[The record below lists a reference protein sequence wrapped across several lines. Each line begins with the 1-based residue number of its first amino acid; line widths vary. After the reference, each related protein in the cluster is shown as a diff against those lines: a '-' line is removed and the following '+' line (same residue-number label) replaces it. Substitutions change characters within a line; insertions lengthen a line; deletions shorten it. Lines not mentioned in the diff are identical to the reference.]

1 MSHFT
6 FIYVSTIINRIVEHY
21 FIDNFFK
28 IKHYIKGIDIMSY
41 SIGIDYGTASGRVI
55 LVDTTDGKIISSY
68 EETYPHGTI
77 AEELGGETLPHNYFL
92 QHAGD
97 YHNVLENGVKHV
109 LEESQIN
116 KDEVIGIGV
125 DFTSCTIVFLDE
137 NFKPLHMNEDL
148 KNHPHAYVK
157 LWKHHGAQDEATQ
170 MVEANEKANQNWLDY
185 YGHSVNSEWM
195 IPKILEVKHKAPEL
209 LERAHYIMEAGDYM
223 TSLLVNQN
231 IRSNC
236 GIGFKGFYDEVNG
249 FNYDFFET
257 VDSELPQI
265 VKDKC
270 EAPVIQIG
278 DSAGSLSEYYQNL
291 WGLSSN
297 VQISPYMIDAHSG
310 VLGAGAIEKGEFT
323 PVIGTSTCHLMLDP
337 KQEPIPSITGSVKDA
352 IIPGLYAYE
361 AGQAAVGDL
370 FSYSERMAPHEIVE
384 AAKNKD
390 MDVLQYL
397 ETLAEQIPVEE
408 QHVVVLDWHNGNR
421 SILSDSHLTGS
432 VFGLTL
438 QTPFEMVHRAYLE
451 STAFGTKMIMKQFE
465 DNDIPVHT
473 VYASGGIPKK
483 SKLLVD
489 IYSNVLN
496 KKVVVLESS
505 NATALEA
512 AMLGA
517 NVGGAYETLRDTVQ
531 HMKQPVYYEKQP
543 DPVKVKHYEKLFNKY
558 RQLHDL
564 LGREHAEL
572 SYIHETE

>member
-1 MSHFT
+1 
-6 FIYVSTIINRIVEHY
+6 
-21 FIDNFFK
+21 
-28 IKHYIKGIDIMSY
+28 MSY

-55 LVDTTDGKIISSY
+55 LVNTSDGKIVSSY
-68 EETYPHGTI
+68 EETYQHGTI

-97 YHNVLENGVKHV
+97 YHHVLENGVKHV

-116 KDEVIGIGV
+116 KDEVVGIGV
-125 DFTSCTIVFLDE
+125 DFTSCTVVFLDE
-137 NFKPLHMNEDL
+137 NFRPLHMNEDL
-148 KNHPHAYVK
+148 SHHPHAYVK

-257 VDSELPQI
+257 VDPELPQI
-265 VKDKC
+265 IKDKC

-291 WGLSSN
+291 CGLSSN

-370 FSYSERMAPHEIVE
+370 FSYSERMAPQHIVEE
-384 AAKNKD
+384 AAKQDKS
-390 MDVLQYL
+390 VLEYL
-397 ETLAEQIPVEE
+397 ETLASQIPVED

-483 SKLLVD
+483 SQLLVD
-489 IYSNVLN
+489 IYANVLN

-505 NATALEA
+505 NATALGA

-517 NVGGAYETLRDTVQ
+517 NVGGAYDTLRETVQ

-543 DPVKVKHYEKLFNKY
+543 DPEKVKHYEKLFDKY
-558 RQLHDL
+558 QKLHDL
-564 LGREHAEL
+564 LGREHPEL

>member
-1 MSHFT
+1 
-6 FIYVSTIINRIVEHY
+6 
-21 FIDNFFK
+21 
-28 IKHYIKGIDIMSY
+28 MSY

-55 LVDTTDGKIISSY
+55 LVNTSDGKIVSSY
-68 EETYPHGTI
+68 EETYQHGTI

-97 YHNVLENGVKHV
+97 YHHVLENGVKHV
-109 LEESQIN
+109 LEESQVN
-116 KDEVIGIGV
+116 KDEVVGIGV
-125 DFTSCTIVFLDE
+125 DFTSCTVVFLDE

-148 KNHPHAYVK
+148 ANHPHAYVK

-257 VDSELPQI
+257 VDPELPQI

-361 AGQAAVGDL
+361 AGQTAVGDL
-370 FSYSERMAPHEIVE
+370 FSYSERMAPQHIVEE
-384 AAKNKD
+384 AAKQDKS
-390 MDVLQYL
+390 VLEYL
-397 ETLAEQIPVEE
+397 ETLASQISVED

-483 SKLLVD
+483 SRLLVD
-489 IYSNVLN
+489 IYANVLN

-505 NATALEA
+505 NATALGA

-517 NVGGAYETLRDTVQ
+517 NVGGAYDTLRETVQ

-543 DPVKVKHYEKLFNKY
+543 DPEKVKHYEKLFDKY
-558 RQLHDL
+558 QKLHDL
-564 LGREHAEL
+564 LGREHPEL

>member
-1 MSHFT
+1 
-6 FIYVSTIINRIVEHY
+6 
-21 FIDNFFK
+21 
-28 IKHYIKGIDIMSY
+28 MSY

-55 LVDTTDGKIISSY
+55 LVNTSDGKIVSSY
-68 EETYPHGTI
+68 EETYQHGTI

-97 YHNVLENGVKHV
+97 YHHVLENGVKHV
-109 LEESQIN
+109 LEESQVN
-116 KDEVIGIGV
+116 KDEVVGIGV
-125 DFTSCTIVFLDE
+125 DFTSCTVVFLDE

-148 KNHPHAYVK
+148 ANHPHAYVK

-185 YGHSVNSEWM
+185 YGHSANSEWM

-209 LERAHYIMEAGDYM
+209 LERSHYIMEAGDYM

-257 VDSELPQI
+257 VDPELPQI

-370 FSYSERMAPHEIVE
+370 FSYSERMAPQHIVEE
-384 AAKNKD
+384 AAKQDKS
-390 MDVLQYL
+390 VLEYL
-397 ETLAEQIPVEE
+397 ETLASQIPVED

-483 SKLLVD
+483 SRLLVD
-489 IYSNVLN
+489 IYANVLN

-505 NATALEA
+505 NATALGA

-517 NVGGAYETLRDTVQ
+517 NVGGAYDTLRETVQ

-543 DPVKVKHYEKLFNKY
+543 DPEKVKHYEKLFDKY
-558 RQLHDL
+558 QKLHDL
-564 LGREHAEL
+564 LGREHPEL

>member
-1 MSHFT
+1 
-6 FIYVSTIINRIVEHY
+6 
-21 FIDNFFK
+21 
-28 IKHYIKGIDIMSY
+28 SY

-55 LVDTTDGKIISSY
+55 LVNTSDGKIVSSY
-68 EETYPHGTI
+68 EETYQHGTI

-97 YHNVLENGVKHV
+97 YHHVLENGVKHV
-109 LEESQIN
+109 LEESQVN
-116 KDEVIGIGV
+116 KDEVVGIGV
-125 DFTSCTIVFLDE
+125 DFTSCTVVFLDE

-148 KNHPHAYVK
+148 ANHPHAYVK

-257 VDSELPQI
+257 VDPELPQI

-370 FSYSERMAPHEIVE
+370 FSYSERMAPQHIVEE
-384 AAKNKD
+384 AAKQDKS
-390 MDVLQYL
+390 VLEYL
-397 ETLAEQIPVEE
+397 ETLASQIPVED

-451 STAFGTKMIMKQFE
+451 STAFGTKMIMQQFE

-483 SKLLVD
+483 SRLLVD
-489 IYSNVLN
+489 IYANVLN

-505 NATALEA
+505 NATALGA

-517 NVGGAYETLRDTVQ
+517 NVGGAYDTLRETVQ

-543 DPVKVKHYEKLFNKY
+543 D
-558 RQLHDL
+558 
-564 LGREHAEL
+564 
-572 SYIHETE
+572 

>member
-1 MSHFT
+1 
-6 FIYVSTIINRIVEHY
+6 
-21 FIDNFFK
+21 
-28 IKHYIKGIDIMSY
+28 MSY

-55 LVDTTDGKIISSY
+55 LVNTSDGKIVSSY
-68 EETYPHGTI
+68 EETYQHGTI

-97 YHNVLENGVKHV
+97 YHHVLENGVKHV
-109 LEESQIN
+109 LEESQVN
-116 KDEVIGIGV
+116 KDEVVGIGV
-125 DFTSCTIVFLDE
+125 DFTSCTVVFLDE

-148 KNHPHAYVK
+148 ANHPHAYVK

-257 VDSELPQI
+257 VDPELPQI

-297 VQISPYMIDAHSG
+297 VQISPYMIDAHSS

-370 FSYSERMAPHEIVE
+370 FSYSERMAPQHIIEE
-384 AAKNKD
+384 AAKQDKS
-390 MDVLQYL
+390 VLEYL
-397 ETLAEQIPVEE
+397 ETLASQIPVED

-451 STAFGTKMIMKQFE
+451 STAFGTKMIMQQFE

-483 SKLLVD
+483 SRLLVD
-489 IYSNVLN
+489 IYANVLN

-505 NATALEA
+505 NATALGA

-517 NVGGAYETLRDTVQ
+517 NVGGAYDTLRETVQ

-543 DPVKVKHYEKLFNKY
+543 DPEKVKHYEKLFDKY
-558 RQLHDL
+558 QKLHDL
-564 LGREHAEL
+564 LGREHPEL

>member
-1 MSHFT
+1 
-6 FIYVSTIINRIVEHY
+6 
-21 FIDNFFK
+21 
-28 IKHYIKGIDIMSY
+28 MSY

-55 LVDTTDGKIISSY
+55 LVNTSDGKIVSSY
-68 EETYPHGTI
+68 EETYQHGTI

-97 YHNVLENGVKHV
+97 YHHVLENGVKHV

-116 KDEVIGIGV
+116 KDEVVGIGV
-125 DFTSCTIVFLDE
+125 DFTSCTVVFLDE
-137 NFKPLHMNEDL
+137 NFRPLHMNEDL
-148 KNHPHAYVK
+148 SHHPHAYVK

-170 MVEANEKANQNWLDY
+170 MVEANEKANQNWLNY

-257 VDSELPQI
+257 VDPELPQI

-291 WGLSSN
+291 WRLSSN

-337 KQEPIPSITGSVKDA
+337 KQESIPSITGSVKDA

-370 FSYSERMAPHEIVE
+370 FSYSERMAPQHIVEE
-384 AAKNKD
+384 AAKQDKS
-390 MDVLQYL
+390 VLEYL
-397 ETLAEQIPVEE
+397 ETLASQIPVED

-483 SKLLVD
+483 SQLLVD
-489 IYSNVLN
+489 IYANVLN

-505 NATALEA
+505 NATALGA

-517 NVGGAYETLRDTVQ
+517 NVGGAYDTLRETVQ

-543 DPVKVKHYEKLFNKY
+543 DPEKVKHYEKLFDKY
-558 RQLHDL
+558 QKLHDL
-564 LGREHAEL
+564 LGREHPEL

>member
-1 MSHFT
+1 
-6 FIYVSTIINRIVEHY
+6 
-21 FIDNFFK
+21 
-28 IKHYIKGIDIMSY
+28 MSY

-55 LVDTTDGKIISSY
+55 LVNTSDGKIVSSY
-68 EETYPHGTI
+68 EETYQHGTI

-97 YHNVLENGVKHV
+97 YHHVLENGVKHV

-116 KDEVIGIGV
+116 KDEVVGIGV
-125 DFTSCTIVFLDE
+125 DFTSCTVVFLDE
-137 NFKPLHMNEDL
+137 NFRPLHMNEDL
-148 KNHPHAYVK
+148 SHHPHAYVK

-170 MVEANEKANQNWLDY
+170 MVEANEKANQNWLNY

-236 GIGFKGFYDEVNG
+236 DIGFKGFYDEVNG

-257 VDSELPQI
+257 VDPELPQI

-370 FSYSERMAPHEIVE
+370 FSYSERMAPQHIVEE
-384 AAKNKD
+384 AAKQDKS
-390 MDVLQYL
+390 VLEYL
-397 ETLAEQIPVEE
+397 ETLASQIPVED

-483 SKLLVD
+483 SQLLVD
-489 IYSNVLN
+489 IYANVLN
-496 KKVVVLESS
+496 KKLSS
-505 NATALEA
+505 
-512 AMLGA
+512 
-517 NVGGAYETLRDTVQ
+517 
-531 HMKQPVYYEKQP
+531 
-543 DPVKVKHYEKLFNKY
+543 
-558 RQLHDL
+558 
-564 LGREHAEL
+564 
-572 SYIHETE
+572 

>member
-1 MSHFT
+1 
-6 FIYVSTIINRIVEHY
+6 
-21 FIDNFFK
+21 
-28 IKHYIKGIDIMSY
+28 MSY

-55 LVDTTDGKIISSY
+55 LVNTSDGKIVSSY
-68 EETYPHGTI
+68 EETYQHGTI

-97 YHNVLENGVKHV
+97 YHHVLENGVKHV

-116 KDEVIGIGV
+116 KDEVVGIGV
-125 DFTSCTIVFLDE
+125 DFTSCTVVFLDE
-137 NFKPLHMNEDL
+137 NFRPLHMNEDL
-148 KNHPHAYVK
+148 SHHPHAYVK

-231 IRSNC
+231 IRPNC

-257 VDSELPQI
+257 VDPELPQI

-370 FSYSERMAPHEIVE
+370 FSYSERMAPQHIVEE
-384 AAKNKD
+384 AAKQDKS
-390 MDVLQYL
+390 VLEYL
-397 ETLAEQIPVEE
+397 ETLASQIPVED

-483 SKLLVD
+483 SQLLVD
-489 IYSNVLN
+489 IYANVLN

-505 NATALEA
+505 NATALGA

-517 NVGGAYETLRDTVQ
+517 NVGGAYDTLRETVQ

-543 DPVKVKHYEKLFNKY
+543 DPEKVKHYEKLFDKY
-558 RQLHDL
+558 QKLHDL
-564 LGREHAEL
+564 LGREHPEL